1 MQQAFLG
8 GLNALDR
15 ATAPSVVTIGS
26 FDGVH
31 LGHQQ
36 ILARLTAK
44 ARSLNAA
51 STVIIFEPQPQE
63 YFAKAATRPRLMRLR
78 EKVTALLAAGVDRVL
93 CLRFNQR
100 LSALSAEAFVRQVL
114 VEGLKVK
121 HLEIGDDFRF
131 GCDRTGDFAYLQ
143 RAGEHYG
150 FSVANS
156 ETFVQGNE
164 RVSSTRI
171 RQVLAEHRLADASA
185 LLGKPYAIAGRVV
198 YGRQLGRTIGVPTA
212 NIGLGRY
219 APAVNGV
226 YAVTANWQGRSLQGV
241 ANVGVKPTVGAA
253 PKPLLEVHFF
263 DFAENL
269 YGECLTVQFCQA
281 LRAEKKF
288 DSLDALK
295 AQIQT
300 DIEQAKQYFTS
311 ASSDAL
317 ALSNSLYSPEN

>member
-8 GLNALDR
+8 GLNTLR
-15 ATAPSVVTIGS
+15 RVTSPSVVTIGS

-36 ILARLTAK
+36 ILARVIAK
-44 ARSLNAA
+44 AKALNAA

-63 YFAKAATRPRLMRLR
+63 YFAKAHLSPRLMRLR
-78 EKVTALLAAGVDRVL
+78 EKVAALFAAGVDRVV

-100 LSALSAEAFVRQVL
+100 FSSLSARAFVQRVL
-114 VEGLKVK
+114 VDGLKVK

-131 GCDRTGDFAYLQ
+131 GCDRQGDFAYLQ
-143 RAGEHYG
+143 QAGAEFG

-156 ETFVQGNE
+156 QTYVQGDQ

-171 RQVLAEHRLADASA
+171 RQVLAEHRLADACA
-185 LLGKPYAIAGRVV
+185 LLGKPYAIGGRVV

-226 YAVTANWQGRSLQGV
+226 YAVTANWQGETLQGV

-263 DFAENL
+263 NFSGNL
-269 YGECLTVQFCQA
+269 YGACLNVQFCQA
-281 LRAEKKF
+281 LRAEQKF
-288 DSLDALK
+288 ESLAALK

-300 DIEQAKQYFTS
+300 DIEQAKSFFANNTAGQ
-311 ASSDAL
+311 L
-317 ALSNSLYSPEN
+317 GNRLYVPE